1 MSEDKEAFLSR
12 WSRLKQQE
20 RAGDKPTS
28 PPEKKEIETKAEPP
42 APLPSVDQLTPE
54 SDFAPFMDPRVDG
67 ETRRSALK
75 KLFADAHFNLPDPF
89 EAYSEDYTGG
99 EPIPLEMLKQL
110 NQARKLLFEETEKT
124 AQSGSGQA
132 ERQAPETQP
141 EEPIDGA
148 GKQDA

>member
-12 WSRLKQQE
+12 WSRLKQE
-20 RAGDKPTS
+20 HAGEKPVV
-28 PPEKKEIETKAEPP
+28 PAEKEEPAP
-42 APLPSVDQLTPE
+42 APLPPVEQLTPE
-54 SDFAPFMDPRVDG
+54 SDFAPFMDPRVDA

-110 NQARKLLFEETEKT
+110 NQARKLLFEQTEKT
-124 AQSGSGQA
+124 AQSGSGEA
-132 ERQAPETQP
+132 ERQAPEGQP
-141 EEPIDGA
+141 QEPTDGA